1 MGPVPYAGTL
11 RGSTKQHYD
20 EDDDDILLADN
31 LGNVLRSVDILI
43 FFQHFNY
50 RKPEVWNH
58 PHAM

>member
-1 MGPVPYAGTL
+1 MPYAGTL

-31 LGNVLRSVDILI
+31 LGNVLRSVDVLI